1 MTKIVAAT
9 AFIAVFFCISPANAQ
24 MLSVQNST
32 TTTENKQQ
40 DWSFYTDAANR
51 MLYIDFEK
59 INVNLAAVS
68 VKTLDGKL
76 VFKDDSLWQL
86 PVNTIY
92 EVDFSKQ
99 PKGDFV
105 VELRTFTT
113 TIRRTV
119 TIQ

>member
-68 VKTLDGKL
+68 VKTLDGDRKSTRL
-76 VFKDDSLWQL
+76 NS
-86 PVNTIY
+86 
-92 EVDFSKQ
+92 SH
-99 PKGDFV
+99 
-105 VELRTFTT
+105 LRLS
-113 TIRRTV
+113 RMPSSA
-119 TIQ
+119 